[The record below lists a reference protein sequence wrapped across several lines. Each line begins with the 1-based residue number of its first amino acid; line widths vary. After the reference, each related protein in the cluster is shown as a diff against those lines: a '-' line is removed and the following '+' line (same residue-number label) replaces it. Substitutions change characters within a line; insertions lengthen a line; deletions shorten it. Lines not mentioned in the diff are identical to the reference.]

1 MIQNKKASGQ
11 MIPEAFGLVVFRLI
25 LLLRAETPSL

>member
-11 MIPEAFGLVVFRLI
+11 IPEAFGLVVFRLI